1 MCVFWDLY
9 AWHFSC
15 WKICF
20 SHVLHPSIILSSI
33 VSCFITFMHFYE
45 FFVPPWSSL
54 IIFMFL
60 WWNFITSCTLCQSW
74 QKRGRNCGDFVVFFK
89 ILHVK
94 GRNTCLC
101 KGEMCFI
108 LLEGVLTSFFLY
120 LRTSE
125 QVYIHCAYLWWCMSS
140 SPILTCVVSFL
151 SLYTCFYVYAIYY
164 YCFTLRCLDEFCL
177 KCFRNTGCQSL
188 LAINSLLAKFF
199 KSLC

>member
-1 MCVFWDLY
+1 MTFFLLKDL
-9 AWHFSC
+9 FFT
-15 WKICF
+15 CF
-20 SHVLHPSIILSSI
+20 ASFYYFVIHSILFHYIHAFLWIL
-33 VSCFITFMHFYE
+33 CA
-45 FFVPPWSSL
+45 SL
-54 IIFMFL
+54 IIFDYLYVSQVKLYNFL
-60 WWNFITSCTLCQSW
+60 YPLSIMT
-74 QKRGRNCGDFVVFFK
+74 KRGRNCGDFVVFFK

-140 SPILTCVVSFL
+140 SPILTYVVSFL